1 LGVVKELFR
10 EHISDVLLLNGHL
23 RWVSLLREAPLMII
37 NVVTLVFWIATL
49 TIGWYWATGQ

>member
-1 LGVVKELFR
+1 VVKELFR